1 LTVAG
6 AYHSPL
12 MASAQPKVA
21 ASLQGV
27 RISAPSVP
35 VIANVNA
42 LPHEGPESIRVRM
55 ADQVTSPVLWEKS
68 IRWLLAQ
75 GFTRFIELGPGT
87 ALTGFMKRID
97 KTAETLNVGDLSSLE
112 QTVNRLTT
120 GA

>member
-1 LTVAG
+1 
-6 AYHSPL
+6 
-12 MASAQPKVA
+12 
-21 ASLQGV
+21 
-27 RISAPSVP
+27 
-35 VIANVNA
+35 
-42 LPHEGPESIRVRM
+42 M